1 MLVPV
6 TALYAAILT
15 LLLMALAINVT
26 VHRRKLKVSLGAGTD
41 PVMLRMIRIHG
52 NAAEYIPIGVLLML
66 VYELNGGSHAALHV
80 CGCAMVLGRVLH
92 AAGVWGS
99 NVPNIGRVMGQA
111 LTWFAILALASM
123 DLIKV
128 LRAAA

>member
-15 LLLMALAINVT
+15 LLLMVLAINVS
-26 VHRRKLKVSLGAGTD
+26 VHRRRLRVSLGAGTD
-41 PVMLRMIRIHG
+41 PLMMRIIRIHG
-52 NAAEYIPIGVLLML
+52 NAAEYIPIALLLML

-99 NVPNIGRVMGQA
+99 NTPNSGRVIGQA
-111 LTWFAILALASM
+111 LTWATILALTAM
-123 DLIKV
+123 NLVKV
-128 LRAAA
+128 LRAVS